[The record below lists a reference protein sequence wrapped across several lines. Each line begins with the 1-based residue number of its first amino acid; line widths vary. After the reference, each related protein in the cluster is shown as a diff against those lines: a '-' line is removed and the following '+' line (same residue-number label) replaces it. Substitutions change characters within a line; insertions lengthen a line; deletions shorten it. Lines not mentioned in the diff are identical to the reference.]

1 MIMYA
6 QYQKLVAGQ
15 YNHSQRHIQG
25 GYPDSGQH
33 PAGVPITHPSQQHL
47 HFHTQTSPISSS
59 QPQTSQNHAH
69 AIQQNYQSR
78 YVQSNIHYG
87 ITGITPQAAAIAATA
102 VTSGQ
107 GGYPYNLR
115 DSGLLQ
121 TSPRFQDVAVKK
133 ERGPGSPQQMNNQIN
148 HGRPMSQ
155 QAVSPVLPNSQP
167 LMNHGAPHSTVAPM
181 PTNQQHP
188 QSPKLVS
195 DTVEESPLYVN
206 AKQFHRILKRRV
218 ARQRL
223 EEVLKITTKIRK
235 PYLHES
241 RHNHT
246 IRRPRGPNGRFL
258 SADEI
263 TKIGTTKE
271 DGYKE
276 GDKSEKMPKKGMSS
290 GTEGSDKKRKA
301 DTDSKPIKMRRV
313 DIEKWS
319 LKLS

>member
-1 MIMYA
+1 MMMYA
-6 QYQKLVAGQ
+6 QY
-15 YNHSQRHIQG
+15 HSQRHIQS
-25 GYPDSGQH
+25 GYPNSGQH
-33 PAGVPITHPSQQHL
+33 PAGVPITYPSQQHL
-47 HFHTQTSPISSS
+47 YSIHTQTSPISSS

-69 AIQQNYQSR
+69 AIQQNYPSR
-78 YVQSNIHYG
+78 YAQSIIHG
-87 ITGITPQAAAIAATA
+87 ITGITPQTATITTTAAT
-102 VTSGQ
+102 SGR
-107 GGYPYNLR
+107 GGYPYNHR

-121 TSPRFQDVAVKK
+121 TSPRFKDVAVKK

-148 HGRPMSQ
+148 HGHPMSQ
-155 QAVSPVLPNSQP
+155 QAASPVVPNSQP
-167 LMNHGAPHSTVAPM
+167 LMNHGAPHSIVPPM

-195 DTVEESPLYVN
+195 DAVEESPLYVN
-206 AKQFHRILKRRV
+206 SKQFHRILKRRV

-223 EEVLKITTKIRK
+223 EEVLKITTKVRK

-241 RHNHT
+241 RHNHA

-258 SADEI
+258 TADEI

-271 DGYKE
+271 DGHKE

-290 GTEGSDKKRKA
+290 GAEGSDKKRKA
-301 DTDSKPIKMRRV
+301 NTSTSKPSKIRRV